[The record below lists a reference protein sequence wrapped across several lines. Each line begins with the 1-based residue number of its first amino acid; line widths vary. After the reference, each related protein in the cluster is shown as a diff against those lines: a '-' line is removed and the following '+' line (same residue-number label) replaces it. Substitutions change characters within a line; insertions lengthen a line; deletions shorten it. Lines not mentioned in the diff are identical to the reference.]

1 MNEEEEI
8 KKAWEEIELCEKE
21 QSEKDKSVLKI
32 ASWLLT
38 YDEFEDLKE
47 LIHDSDTT
55 SYYSIE
61 AKPKGEYQVDS
72 DYNFLKGYW
81 VNQTIN
87 GGYVGDEYAGTISVK
102 LLNDKYFQFH
112 YSM

>member
-1 MNEEEEI
+1 M
-8 KKAWEEIELCEKE
+8 
-21 QSEKDKSVLKI
+21 
-32 ASWLLT
+32 LT
-38 YDEFEDLKE
+38 DDEFEDLKE

-61 AKPKGEYQVDS
+61 DKPKGGYQVDI

-81 VNQTIN
+81 VNQTVN

-102 LLNDKYFQFH
+102 LLDGRYFQFN
-112 YSM
+112 YYM